1 MSPDWTRSDTSGG
14 KCPKFSFQCVFQ
26 GAACNLSDCTT
37 PTETCITFIA
47 LEDVLCLV
55 CPVLVNGAVG
65 IIVNLA
71 AGDSFL

>member
-1 MSPDWTRSDTSGG
+1 MS
-14 KCPKFSFQCVFQ
+14 KIQFSVCVVHTLCL
-26 GAACNLSDCTT
+26 CNLSDCTT

-65 IIVNLA
+65 IIVNLP